1 MTKDITLQLE
11 PFLTDQSKQF
21 LEHKYESP
29 VIMFSVGSQ
38 QQIRLCQ
45 YVGTIV
51 NKKNNELTDADYKR
65 FAEFI
70 NKAVENRVLQYGV
83 YGFPMVMDLAD
94 GAIFKI
100 YAFSDFTIFDLAVII
115 KHGLGYSDISSFPEG
130 GTPTE
135 ETVKRYT
142 ENNNIYKKIFD
153 AGVHS
158 LKF

>member
-11 PFLTDQSKQF
+11 PFLTGQSKQF

-51 NKKNNELTDADYKR
+51 NKKSNELTDADYKR

-94 GAIFKI
+94 GAIGAVEGPAGADSNCIPF
-100 YAFSDFTIFDLAVII
+100 DFE
-115 KHGLGYSDISSFPEG
+115 ISSS
-130 GTPTE
+130 
-135 ETVKRYT
+135 
-142 ENNNIYKKIFD
+142 
-153 AGVHS
+153 S
-158 LKF
+158 LSINLIC